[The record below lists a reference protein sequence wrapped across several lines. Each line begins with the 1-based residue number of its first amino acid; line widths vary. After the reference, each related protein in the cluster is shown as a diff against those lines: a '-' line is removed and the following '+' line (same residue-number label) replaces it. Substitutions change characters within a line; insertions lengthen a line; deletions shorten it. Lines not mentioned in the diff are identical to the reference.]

1 MIDAW
6 FESVYKIL
14 ALFGLLVFVNK
25 ELFRFLFP
33 HISNLLI
40 SNPGFQV
47 LNLIKSS
54 NQTLFEILF
63 DVLCYNF
70 HTMVFMVNFTV
81 VQLILDKVGEF
92 LVVVVAIDSIR
103 WTFTFQKWPVKLGL
117 KLEKLLSFNLI
128 THIVRSDLIVI
139 LGHTSSV
146 LLTISFLRSI
156 LICVLVLILF
166 ILVLLHDALLHLLCL
181 ATHKHWLIWLLL
193 VIRI

>member
-33 HISNLLI
+33 HISYLLI
-40 SNPGFQV
+40 SNPWFQV

-117 KLEKLLSFNLI
+117 KLE
-128 THIVRSDLIVI
+128 
-139 LGHTSSV
+139 
-146 LLTISFLRSI
+146 
-156 LICVLVLILF
+156 
-166 ILVLLHDALLHLLCL
+166 
-181 ATHKHWLIWLLL
+181 
-193 VIRI
+193 